1 MQRKIIPAILTAAL
15 ILSSFLSFFSIYRL
29 QGNAR
34 IINYTG
40 VVRGASQRLVKQEL
54 NHNANDA
61 LIARID
67 SIITELMTGQGDN
80 GLIRLGSSDFQVLMA
95 QMKEDWAVLKE
106 EIATV
111 RDGGSPKKLYDDSEA
126 FFVLAD
132 EAVSAAETYTEQN
145 IKAAVKWLFILTC
158 AFVLLSILL
167 SWYTSLQSRRQK
179 AVLEADEANRKRSE
193 YLDRM
198 SLELRAPM
206 NDISELMY
214 LSDADTYELLF
225 INDAGRKIFQLDDL
239 TGLKCYKAL
248 QGKDSPCEFCTNAR
262 LKIGETYTWEHTN
275 PLTGR
280 HYLLK
285 DRLFDWEG
293 RRVRLEIAFDMTESE
308 KEKLLLKYTLD
319 AEKMITECVRTL
331 YQESRIS
338 KAVDL
343 VLRQL
348 GTFLSVD
355 RAYIVNIRGEM
366 LYNDYE
372 WCSDG
377 VKSMKAVYPVL
388 PLSTIERWIP
398 CFEEQKCMVIED
410 LESLRHTFPEEYS
423 FLQKQSITSLAAA
436 PLERD
441 GKLAGFLG
449 VDNPP
454 PDKLLNIA
462 SLLQTLSYFI
472 MLAKRH
478 SESQKQLAHLSYFDT
493 LTSFYNRNRYIEDSK
508 KLATIEEP
516 VGIVYLDVNGLKD
529 INDQYGHAFGD
540 HVLAECAGRI
550 RNTFQ
555 IGNFYRIGGDE
566 FVILCPGI
574 EKELFE
580 AQVQNLKALFQNDTL
595 CQAAIGSRWSESSRA
610 LNQII
615 AEADELMYQDKKDFY
630 RKHPVTNRYRHHN
643 EGN

>member
-1 MQRKIIPAILTAAL
+1 MQRKIIPVILTAAL
-15 ILSSFLSFFSIYRL
+15 IFSSFLSFFSIYRL

-34 IINYTG
+34 VINYTG

-80 GLIRLGSSDFQVLMA
+80 GLIRLGSSDFQNLMA

-111 RDGGSPKKLYDDSEA
+111 RDGGSPEKLYDASEA

-132 EAVSAAETYTEQN
+132 EAVCAAETYTEQN
-145 IKAAVKWLFILTC
+145 IKAAEQWLFILTC
-158 AFVLLSILL
+158 AFVLLSVLL
-167 SWYTSLQSRRQK
+167 SWYSSLQSKRQK
-179 AVLEADEANRKRSE
+179 AILEADEANRKRSE
-193 YLDRM
+193 YLERM
-198 SLELRAPM
+198 SMELRAPM

-214 LSDADTYELLF
+214 LADTDTYELLF
-225 INDAGRKIFQLDDL
+225 LNDAGRKIFQLDDL

-248 QGKDSPCEFCTNAR
+248 QGKDSPCEFCTNAF
-262 LKIGETYTWEHTN
+262 LKTGEIYTWEHTN
-275 PLTGR
+275 PLTGC

-293 RRVRLEIAFDMTESE
+293 RHVRLEIAFDMTESE
-308 KEKLLLKYTLD
+308 KEKLLLKYTLE

-331 YQESRIS
+331 YQESSIS
-338 KAVDL
+338 KAVNL

-348 GTFLSVD
+348 GTFLSAD
-355 RAYIVNIRGEM
+355 RAYIVSIRDGM
-366 LYNDYE
+366 LCNDYE
-372 WCSDG
+372 WCSEG
-377 VKSMKAVYPVL
+377 TKSMKELYPVF
-388 PLSTIERWIP
+388 PLSMSERWLP
-398 CFEEQKCMVIED
+398 CFKDQNCLIIED
-410 LESLRHTFPEEYS
+410 PESLRLTFPEEYS
-423 FLQKQSITSLAAA
+423 FLQRQSITSLVAA

-454 PDKLLNIA
+454 PDKLQNIA
-462 SLLQTLSYFI
+462 TLLQTLCYFI

-493 LTSFYNRNRYIEDSK
+493 LTSFYNRNRYIEDSQK
-508 KLATIEEP
+508 FAMTEGS

-529 INDQYGHAFGD
+529 INDHYGHAYGD
-540 HVLAECAGRI
+540 HVLTECAQRI
-550 RNTFQ
+550 RSTFQ

-574 EKELFE
+574 EEEQFE
-580 AQVQNLKALFQNDTL
+580 TLVQNLKSLFQDDPL
-595 CQAAIGSRWSESSRA
+595 CQAAIGSRWSKSSKE
-610 LNQII
+610 LNRII

-630 RKHPVTNRYRHHN
+630 RKHPVTNHYRHLNN
-643 EGN
+643 EN